1 LVTPAA
7 LEFILLDGVLGKGGC
22 SQQALERH
30 GVVTA
35 AKRLI
40 SRSAAPD
47 RGQYRQATDVVALR
61 LRGLLLSRGSGYCR
75 LHTSQSGFQRLF
87 LGVIK
92 GGL

>member
-1 LVTPAA
+1 MIFSARLVVVHGRPDTLA
-7 LEFILLDGVLGKGGC
+7 

-30 GVVTA
+30 GVVRA

-47 RGQYRQATDVVALR
+47 RGQYRQATDVVPLR
-61 LRGLLLSRGSGYCR
+61 LRGLLLCRGSGYGR